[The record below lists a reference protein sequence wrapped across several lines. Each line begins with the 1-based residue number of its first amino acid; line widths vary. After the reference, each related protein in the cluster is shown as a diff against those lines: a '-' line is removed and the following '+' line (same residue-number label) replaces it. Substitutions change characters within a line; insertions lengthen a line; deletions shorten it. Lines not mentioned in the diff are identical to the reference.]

1 MIENKN
7 QSNYK
12 KIKNGKEDIVISKQA
27 LLYLIAQM
35 PDDIDVFTTDKG
47 KYDDIDI
54 RIFLKSKSNEFYKFY
69 FGM

>member
-35 PDDIDVFTTDKG
+35 PDDIDVF
-47 KYDDIDI
+47 YY
-54 RIFLKSKSNEFYKFY
+54 R
-69 FGM
+69 